1 MNARELMTPN
11 PACCTPETPLQQVAR
26 MMVDCDCG
34 EIPVVEREDFKKLV
48 GVVTDRDIACRAVAA
63 GRDPLTL
70 TAADVM
76 SSPAVTASE
85 REDLEEL
92 VRLMETHRIRRI
104 PIVDQNGQV
113 CGIISQA
120 DVARRAARKDT
131 GELVR
136 ELSSPTA

>member
-1 MNARELMTPN
+1 
-11 PACCTPETPLQQVAR
+11 
-26 MMVDCDCG
+26 
-34 EIPVVEREDFKKLV
+34 
-48 GVVTDRDIACRAVAA
+48 
-63 GRDPLTL
+63 
-70 TAADVM
+70 M

-85 REDLEEL
+85 RDDLEEV

-104 PIVDQNGQV
+104 PVVDQNGQV